1 MATSPQSRK
10 MRANRLSRASRASA
24 CLLGLAVGD
33 AVGTPVEFSRRASFT
48 PVADMIGGGP
58 FRLKAGEW
66 TDDTSMALRL
76 AESLKEQLGSVLG
89 T

>member
-1 MATSPQSRK
+1 
-10 MRANRLSRASRASA
+10 
-24 CLLGLAVGD
+24 
-33 AVGTPVEFSRRASFT
+33 VGTPVEFSRRASFT